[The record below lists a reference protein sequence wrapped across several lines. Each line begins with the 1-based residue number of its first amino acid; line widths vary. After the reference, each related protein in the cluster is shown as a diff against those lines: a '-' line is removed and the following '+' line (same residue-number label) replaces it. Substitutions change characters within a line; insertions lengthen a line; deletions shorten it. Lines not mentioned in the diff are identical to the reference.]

1 MEQNTNASGMMNG
14 MPPVAKEN
22 KKVGPILGALVIVLV
37 IIIAALYFFGQ
48 KLNTT
53 PVTPEVNTEETTGTS
68 SEAAVIESDLDAQ
81 LKDIDYSF

>member
-1 MEQNTNASGMMNG
+1 MEPNTNASGMMNG

-37 IIIAALYFFGQ
+37 IIIAALYFFSQ

-53 PVTPEVNTEETTGTS
+53 PVTPEVNTEEATETS
-68 SEAAVIESDLDAQ
+68 SDAAVIESDLDAQ
-81 LKDIDYSF
+81 LQDIDYSF